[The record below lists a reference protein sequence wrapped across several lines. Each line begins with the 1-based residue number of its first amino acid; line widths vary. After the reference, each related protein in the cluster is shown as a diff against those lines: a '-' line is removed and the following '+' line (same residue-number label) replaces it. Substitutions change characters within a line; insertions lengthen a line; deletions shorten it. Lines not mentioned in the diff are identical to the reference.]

1 MSKKPLF
8 ALLIACSLAAG
19 AAQPAAAGAPRAYLC
34 PAPAGCDCAGQ
45 IAWSST
51 SPANYDLCLRVGP
64 QVSASAAADCSED
77 TGDGDELC
85 GWEFEMIASAELTIL
100 SFEKNTGENLEVSSL
115 PAPSLSLNWLF
126 VDSPLPAGARQR
138 LGSIELTGD
147 PDTTPPLSL
156 RASAESRAVPA
167 GGGEV
172 SIDPGILFLMPEPS
186 GSALLLSGIAA
197 LWVLSRRGRRVT
209 RPLLAIALLFAAAP
223 APTRA
228 DPLNLLSP
236 KSLLASPEFQGESL
250 AAVGDVNGDR
260 VVDLAIGR
268 PDADGGRGEV
278 TLQLMRRD
286 GSVHSTLV
294 IGEGKGG
301 FGGSLVTNANFGA
314 AIASP
319 GDLDGDG
326 LPELA
331 VAAPGA
337 SQIWIL
343 FFDAAWSLKV
353 ENQVLISSPSI
364 TEPVHSLAALGDVDA
379 DGYGDLAAGHPLA
392 DTGCTTDCGAVSLLG
407 LNGDGSLLNVVSL
420 QNGTAGLS
428 VLPDD
433 MQFGASLAALGDLD
447 DDGNPE
453 LAVGALGGG
462 AGGNGSV
469 EVLSLDATGAV
480 VAQAVID
487 ADSPGF
493 MGYGDVE
500 IGRALA
506 ATGDLGG
513 GSGLAV
519 GSAGSAGVGEG
530 RVALLVLGAPPG
542 DVVASDSLDASSAP
556 PDAVGANTNFGRAL
570 AALDVDADGDPE
582 LAVGAL
588 SDAAQTFSDPIW
600 LLELRDT
607 DDDQQPDFLDNC
619 EQFPN
624 PLQSDGDG
632 DGIGDFCDVCPQV
645 ADPDQLDDD
654 GNGVGDDCEPTRVRL
669 RPVDPF
675 AQQRNQWALEL
686 ECGASD
692 VEQVLAV
699 LTPIGADVDDFEFGD
714 LAGNGCDETN
724 CIGATQLGGTV
735 NPANSRTIVTDT
747 NGLSPSIG
755 VTLIAE
761 SLYAFLEGNAPPS
774 GNLLCSAGNSVSLGN
789 LNWSPAVPD
798 MASNPQV
805 VLSLA
810 QVEGLGPIQGASG
823 LVENYRVECDEC
835 GYDPIPVTRTGS
847 FFSSDG
853 GGNEV
858 LYTLSPAPGQPQNAV
873 EIWEL
878 CFAAPE
884 LLHRITVSAEPL
896 TGSAG
901 GWSWLGCAGTPN
913 GNGVQPCEAYSPGGL
928 ESPYPDVYST
938 VDVVN
943 TVSFSYT
950 PASGGRHYLLLE
962 GAVDPQ
968 GLYSTTLSAVP
979 HTTQY
984 FPNPPYNDPMTCVAR
999 LQTDPIDP
1007 VTEGVPVLRALES
1020 GDMDALPSGA
1030 FDCAGNPVLTGDT
1043 SPLPGGDC
1051 VGTDLPLSTT
1061 SASSVPPDF
1070 DDDGRRNGEDNCP
1083 FFENSNQFDMGGNG
1097 DEVPDGTGDLCQCGE
1112 STDNGS
1118 VQKVGEDDD
1127 VEGLRNHLADANPA
1141 VESRCSVAGSG
1152 ACTILDAVVLQR
1164 ALGPPPNFEGDFV
1177 ANCAADRP

>member
-138 LGSIELTGD
+138 LGSIQLTGD
-147 PDTTPPLSL
+147 PDTIPPLSL

-487 ADSPGF
+487 TDSPGF

-619 EQFPN
+619 ERFPN

-735 NPANSRTIVTDT
+735 NPANSRTLVTDT

-835 GYDPIPVTRTGS
+835 GDDPIPVTRTGS

-853 GGNEV
+853 GGDEV
-858 LYTLSPAPGQPQNAV
+858 HYTLSPLPGQDPAAV
-873 EIWEL
+873 VDWEF

-884 LLHRITVSAEPL
+884 LLHRIAVSAEPL
-896 TGSAG
+896 TGSPGA
-901 GWSWLGCAGTPN
+901 WSWLGCAGAAGTIN
-913 GNGVQPCEAYSPGGL
+913 PCEASGL
-928 ESPYPDVYST
+928 QENSPYGSIYTT
-938 VDVVN
+938 VDVG
-943 TVSFSYT
+943 TPSVSFSYT
-950 PASGGRHYLLLE
+950 PSGSERHYLLLD
-962 GAVDPQ
+962 GSVPPQ
-968 GLYSTTLSAVP
+968 SIYSPTLSLAP
-979 HTTQY
+979 HTSE
-984 FPNPPYNDPMTCVAR
+984 FPEYPPITCVAR
-999 LQTDPIDP
+999 LRTEAIDP
-1007 VTEGVPVLRALES
+1007 ATSGVPVLKALES
-1020 GDMDALPSGA
+1020 EDMDVFTGI
-1030 FDCAGNPVLTGDT
+1030 DCPTHPVLLGSTNPIPALGCDG
-1043 SPLPGGDC
+1043 SN
-1051 VGTDLPLSTT
+1051 LPLTTT
-1061 SASSVPPDF
+1061 SASTVPEDY
-1070 DDDGRRNGEDNCP
+1070 DEDERRNEEDNCP
-1083 FFENSNQFDMGGNG
+1083 FKANIDQSDLGGNG
-1097 DEVPDGTGDLCQCGE
+1097 NEEDDGTGDLCQCGE
-1112 STDNGS
+1112 ANDNGA
-1118 VQKVGEDDD
+1118 VQQSGGDDD
-1127 VEGLRNHLADANPA
+1127 VASLREHLARPDPGTAPA
-1141 VESRCSVAGSG
+1141 IEERCSVAGSG

-1164 ALGPPPNFEGDFV
+1164 SLGPPPNFGGDFV